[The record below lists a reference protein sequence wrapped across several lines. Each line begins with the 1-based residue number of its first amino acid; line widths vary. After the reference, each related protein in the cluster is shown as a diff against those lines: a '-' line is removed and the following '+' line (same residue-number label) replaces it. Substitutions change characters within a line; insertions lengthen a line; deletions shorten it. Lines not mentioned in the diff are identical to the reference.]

1 MDATNKNS
9 SGKIG
14 RKFGSAMKALRDF
27 DVLKDWIWE
36 QVRDLPP
43 PLCLPFISL
52 DSPRGMT
59 PDL

>member
-36 QVRDLPP
+36 QVRDLP
-43 PLCLPFISL
+43 LLSASL
-52 DSPRGMT
+52 SSPWSH
-59 PDL
+59 LVA

>member
-36 QVRDLPP
+36 QVIASSSLCSSSWFETDL
-43 PLCLPFISL
+43 
-52 DSPRGMT
+52 
-59 PDL
+59 